1 MFSALFFSLSDHW
14 EMWKNEE
21 KIERNGSF
29 GYNEQATKRVRSD
42 RAGTIREV
50 EMDDIKCYWM
60 SASKSFFYCIVP
72 QLEFELKSTFLFKA
86 WCDLGRLKWI
96 NMNCIRNNWSKKSK
110 TIFYKEKSF
119 NFHSFNFLFLH
130 ILKALQVIFILNCSW
145 FLQVWFITIFF
156 LN

>member
-50 EMDDIKCYWM
+50 EMDDIKSNAIECPL
-60 SASKSFFYCIVP
+60 SKSFFYCIVP
-72 QLEFELKSTFLFKA
+72 QLEFELKRTFLFKA
-86 WCDLGRLKWI
+86 
-96 NMNCIRNNWSKKSK
+96 
-110 TIFYKEKSF
+110 
-119 NFHSFNFLFLH
+119 
-130 ILKALQVIFILNCSW
+130 
-145 FLQVWFITIFF
+145 
-156 LN
+156 